1 MIDYLFL
8 SNTILFQGTSPEEVK
23 AMLGCLQAEQKTY
36 QKGEMIYRMGDAV
49 PAMGLVLSGSVS
61 IENDDIWGNK
71 SILDTASAGQVFAE
85 TYACVP
91 TEPMMVSVVASE
103 KTEVLFLNVGRI
115 LQVCSNNCSHH
126 GKIIRNLLSVSARK
140 NLNLSRRIFHTSAKS
155 IRGRLLSYLS
165 YQAMKNGSREFYIP
179 FSRQQLAD
187 YLSVDRSALSNEL
200 SKMQKDGLLKA
211 ERNHFI
217 LLKTMDDEI

>member
-1 MIDYLFL
+1 MDYLFL
-8 SNTILFQGTSPEEVK
+8 SNTMLFHGTTPEEVK
-23 AMLGCLQAEQKTY
+23 AMLGCLQAEQRTY
-36 QKGEMIYRMGDAV
+36 QKGELIYRMGDAV

-91 TEPMMVSVVASE
+91 SEPMMVSVVASE
-103 KTEVLFLNVGRI
+103 KTEVLFLNIGRI
-115 LQVCSNNCSHH
+115 LQVCTNNCSHH
-126 GKIIRNLLSVSARK
+126 NKIIHNLLSVSARK

-165 YQAMKNGSREFYIP
+165 YQAMKNGSREFDIP

-200 SKMQKDGLLKA
+200 SKMQKDGLLKVS
-211 ERNHFI
+211 RNHFI
-217 LLKTMDDEI
+217 LLENIEDKL

>member
-1 MIDYLFL
+1 MDYLFL
-8 SNTILFQGTSPEEVK
+8 ANTMIFQGITPDEIK
-23 AMLGCLQAEQKTY
+23 AMLGCLQAERKTY
-36 QKGEMIYRMGDAV
+36 EKGEMIYRMGDV
-49 PAMGLVLSGSVS
+49 IPAMGLVLSGRVS

-71 SILDTASAGQVFAE
+71 SILDTASSGQFFAE

-91 TEPMMVSVVASE
+91 SEPMMVSVVASE
-103 KTEVLFLNVGRI
+103 KTEVLLLNVSRI

-126 GKIIRNLLSVSARK
+126 NKIIHNLLSISARK
-140 NLNLSRRIFHTSAKS
+140 NLNLSRRIFHTSSKS

-165 YQAMKNGSREFYIP
+165 YQAMKHGSREFDIP

-200 SKMQKDGLLKA
+200 SKMQKEGLLSVN
-211 ERNHFI
+211 RSHFV
-217 LLKTMDDEI
+217 LLENLEDEI

>member
-1 MIDYLFL
+1 MDYLFL
-8 SNTILFQGTSPEEVK
+8 ANTMIFQGITPDEIK
-23 AMLGCLQAEQKTY
+23 AMLGCLQAERKTY
-36 QKGEMIYRMGDAV
+36 EKGEMIYRMGDV
-49 PAMGLVLSGSVS
+49 IPAMGLVLSGRVS

-71 SILDTASAGQVFAE
+71 SILDTASSGQFFAE

-91 TEPMMVSVVASE
+91 SEPMMVSVVASE
-103 KTEVLFLNVGRI
+103 KTEVLLLNVSRI

-126 GKIIRNLLSVSARK
+126 NKIIHNLLSISARK
-140 NLNLSRRIFHTSAKS
+140 NLNLSRRIFHTSSKS

-165 YQAMKNGSREFYIP
+165 YQAMKNGSREFDIP

-200 SKMQKDGLLKA
+200 SKMQKEGLLSVN
-211 ERNHFI
+211 RSHFV
-217 LLKTMDDEI
+217 LLENLEDGI

>member
-1 MIDYLFL
+1 MDYLFL
-8 SNTILFQGTSPEEVK
+8 ANTMIFQGITPDEIK
-23 AMLGCLQAEQKTY
+23 AMLGCLQAERKTY
-36 QKGEMIYRMGDAV
+36 EKGEIIYRMGDV
-49 PAMGLVLSGSVS
+49 IPAMGLVLSGRVS

-71 SILDTASAGQVFAE
+71 SILDTASSGQFFAE

-91 TEPMMVSVVASE
+91 SEPMMVSVVASE
-103 KTEVLFLNVGRI
+103 KTEVLLLNVSRI

-126 GKIIRNLLSVSARK
+126 NKIIHNLLSISARK
-140 NLNLSRRIFHTSAKS
+140 NLNLSRRIFHTSSKS

-165 YQAMKNGSREFYIP
+165 YQAMKNGSREFDIP

-200 SKMQKDGLLKA
+200 SKMQKEGLLSVN
-211 ERNHFI
+211 RSHFV
-217 LLKTMDDEI
+217 LLENLEDGI